1 MTKIKAIHARE
12 ILDSRGIPTIETS
25 IWSDDGK
32 GVTSSIPSGASTGSS
47 EALELRDK
55 DQTRF
60 SGMGVLKA
68 VEIVNKIIA
77 PRIVGQDPTKQ
88 NTIDQIMINLD
99 GTNNKSKLGANSIL
113 SVSMSACELGAAV
126 NNLQTY
132 EYLAAKYQLTNLD
145 PSRLPT
151 PMFNLING
159 GKHGAGNLDF
169 QEFHLIP
176 SSQLPY
182 NKCLEVGDAVY
193 QSLKNILIKK
203 KAIHSVGDEGGFA
216 PNLYSNVDAVELLL
230 EAIQATPYKIN
241 QDAFMGLDIASNSFF
256 KSGRY
261 TIRDRQESFDSEE
274 FIRYLADLK
283 KQYNLLSI
291 EDPLQ
296 EDDWQH
302 WSALTSEIGQETMI
316 IGDDLI
322 VTNKLRLQKAIQTK
336 ACTAVLI
343 KPNQIGTIT
352 ETVQVVKLAKL
363 SNFSVIVSHRS
374 GDTDEDFIA
383 DFAVG
388 IGANYAKFGAPTRM
402 ERVAK
407 YNRLSFIYDYLVAK
421 TSNG

>member
-1 MTKIKAIHARE
+1 MSKIKAIHARE
-12 ILDSRGIPTIETS
+12 ILDSRGTPTIETTM
-25 IWSDDGK
+25 WSDDNK
-32 GVTSSIPSGASTGSS
+32 GVVSSIPSGASTGSS

-55 DQTRF
+55 DQSRF

-68 VEIVNKIIA
+68 VEIVNKVIS

-88 NTIDQIMINLD
+88 NTIDQILINLD
-99 GTNNKSKLGANSIL
+99 GTNNKNKLGANSIL
-113 SVSMSACELGAAV
+113 SVSMASCELGAAV
-126 NNLQTY
+126 SNLQTY

-145 PSRLPT
+145 PTRLPT

-176 SSQLPY
+176 SSQLPF
-182 NKCLEVGDAVY
+182 NKCLEIGDSVY

-241 QDAFMGLDIASNSFF
+241 QDTFMGIDIAANSFF
-256 KSGRY
+256 KNGRY
-261 TIRDRQESFDSEE
+261 TIRDRQESFDAEE

-296 EDDWQH
+296 EDDWRH
-302 WSALTSEIGQETMI
+302 WGAITSEIGQETMI

-322 VTNKLRLQKAIQTK
+322 VTNKSRLQKAIQTK

-343 KPNQIGTIT
+343 KPNQIGTIS
-352 ETVQVVKLAKL
+352 ETVQVIKLAKL
-363 SNFSVIVSHRS
+363 NNFSVIVSHRS

-388 IGANYAKFGAPTRM
+388 VGANYAKFGAPSRM
-402 ERVAK
+402 ERVVK
-407 YNRLSFIYDYLVAK
+407 YNRLSFIYDYLMAK
-421 TSNG
+421 NSNG